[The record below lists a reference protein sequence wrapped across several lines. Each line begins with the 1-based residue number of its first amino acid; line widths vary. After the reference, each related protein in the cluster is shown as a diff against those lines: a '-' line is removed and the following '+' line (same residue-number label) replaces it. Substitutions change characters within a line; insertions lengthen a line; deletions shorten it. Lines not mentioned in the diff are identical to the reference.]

1 MKINSINSFQN
12 TGNLIILAD
21 RDNLI
26 WADKILSISDAQ
38 LLQHLA
44 QNDASFVQLN
54 NNGRWIFVEFSS
66 QKKEL
71 SSRQEAMRRQG
82 GSRITQ
88 LRQAKVTEATL
99 LNKAKEN
106 NSLAYLEGLYLGNYQ
121 FLKYFKE
128 ADKKRSCF
136 QQLDIP
142 TDCLDAKSME
152 ECLNV
157 LEAVYI
163 MRDLVNEPHS
173 YLNAVQLAKDI
184 ETLGAKVGLRTEHF
198 DKAKIEDMGMGGL
211 LAVNK
216 GSVIPPTFNIIE
228 WKPEDA
234 KNAQPIVFVGKGVV
248 YDTGGLSLKPT
259 ANSMD
264 FMKADMGGAA
274 LVIASL
280 YAAAK
285 NKLPLHIIGLV
296 PATDNRP
303 GVDAYAPGDVIKM
316 YSGSHVEVLNTDAE
330 GRMILADALHF
341 AKQYEPAFVLDFAT
355 LTGSA
360 ARAIGSQAA
369 VMMGNIQDA
378 VKDAIKVSAEKTYE
392 RVVEFPIWEEYAEE
406 LKSDIADL
414 KNLGGP
420 TAGAITAGKFL
431 EHFTDYPWLHF
442 DIAGVAFL
450 HKESHY
456 KTRGGSGFG
465 LRMIYDFLKNG

>member
-1 MKINSINSFQN
+1 MKINSINSFEN
-12 TGNLIILAD
+12 TGNLIILSD

-26 WADKILSISDAQ
+26 WADKMLPITDAQ

-44 QNDASFVQLN
+44 QQDAPFAQFN
-54 NNGRWIFVEFSS
+54 NNGRWIFVDFSS
-66 QKKEL
+66 NKDSL
-71 SSRQEAMRRQG
+71 AARQEALRRQG
-82 GSRITQ
+82 GSRISQ
-88 LRQAKVTEATL
+88 LRQLKIEDATL
-99 LNKAKEN
+99 INKATEN
-106 NSLAYLEGLYLGNYQ
+106 NALAYLEGLFLGNYQ
-121 FLKYFKE
+121 FLKYFKD
-128 ADKKRSCF
+128 ADKRRSSF
-136 QQLDIP
+136 QELNVPVEVISP
-142 TDCLDAKSME
+142 TELE

-157 LEAVYI
+157 LEAVSL
-163 MRDLVNEPHS
+163 MRDLINEPHS
-173 YLNAVQLAKDI
+173 FLNAVQLAKEI
-184 ETLGAKVGLRTEHF
+184 EQHAAKVGIRTEHF
-198 DKAKIEDMGMGGL
+198 DKAKIESMGMGGL

-216 GSVIPPTFNIIE
+216 GSLTPPTFNIME

-234 KNAQPIVFVGKGVV
+234 KNAQPIVLVGKGVV

-274 LVIASL
+274 LVIASI

-341 AKQYEPAFVLDFAT
+341 AKQYDPAFVLDFAT

-369 VMMGNIQDA
+369 VMMGNIQEK
-378 VKDAIKVSAEKTYE
+378 VKEAIKVSAEKTYE
-392 RVVEFPIWEEYAEE
+392 RVVEFPIWEEYADE

-450 HKESHY
+450 HKESTY

-465 LRMIYDFLKNG
+465 VRMIYDFLKNG